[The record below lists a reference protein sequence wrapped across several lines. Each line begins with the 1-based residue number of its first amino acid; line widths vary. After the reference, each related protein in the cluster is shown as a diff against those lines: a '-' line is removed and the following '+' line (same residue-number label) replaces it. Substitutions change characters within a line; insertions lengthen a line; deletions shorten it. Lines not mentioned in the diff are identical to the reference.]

1 MPHVQ
6 VVCDCRPRDLLAP
19 LANLTAGEP
28 PLVLRVRD
36 TFLNGA
42 GDHLLLEAL
51 VVEGYLRQA
60 FFLLLREDA
69 DGVLIRCHPFS
80 AVQKTTGV
88 KKLIAEV
95 ARRCLQHC
103 PGGRI
108 GHTNLQAYLQ

>member
-6 VVCDCRPRDLLAP
+6 VTGTCRPAELQSVLAQM
-19 LANLTAGEP
+19 TAGEP

-36 TFLNGA
+36 AFINAA

-60 FFLLLREDA
+60 FFLLVRKDE

-80 AVQKTTGV
+80 AVQKTDGV
-88 KKLIAEV
+88 KRLIAEV

-103 PGGRI
+103 PGSRI